1 MTPFDPHVVRKDFPI
16 LERTIEGHPLVYL
29 DNAATTQKPRQVI
42 EAITGYYEQHNANVH
57 RGIHVLAEEATAAF
71 EGARATMARF
81 LGAGSPKEIVF
92 TRGTTESIN
101 LVSHSW
107 GRAFLKP
114 GDQIVLSQLEHHS
127 NLIPW
132 QLCAK
137 ATGAELL
144 YIPITEEGLL
154 DLQAFEALVTER
166 TRIVA
171 VSGMSNMLGTIPPVT
186 RIAETAHAAGAVVVV
201 DGAQLVP
208 HSPVDVSSLGV
219 DFLAFSGHKMLGPTA
234 SGGLWARPEH
244 LEAMPPFMGGGEM
257 IRDVD
262 WDGATWNEIPWK
274 FEAGTMNIAQEIGL
288 AAAIEYLETLGMDA
302 VREHEKQITAYAIE
316 RLTEAGAEVRGPRD
330 VEVRGGAVA
339 FTFGDIHPH
348 DLATILDREGVAVRA
363 GHHCTQPLHRLLGV
377 AATARASF
385 YVYNTTEDVDALVDA
400 LAKAESFFG

>member
-1 MTPFDPHVVRKDFPI
+1 VTRFDPHVVRKDFPI
-16 LERTIEGHPLVYL
+16 LERTIEGHPLIYL

-154 DLQAFEALVTER
+154 DLQAFEALITER
-166 TRIVA
+166 TKIVA

-244 LEAMPPFMGGGEM
+244 LEAMPPFFGGGEM

-288 AAAIEYLETLGMDA
+288 AAAIDYLEALGMDA
-302 VREHEKQITAYAIE
+302 VREHEKQITGYAIE

-385 YVYNTTEDVDALVDA
+385 YVYNTNEDVDALVDA

>member
-166 TRIVA
+166 TKIVA

-244 LEAMPPFMGGGEM
+244 LEAMPPFFGGGEM

-288 AAAIEYLETLGMDA
+288 AAAIDYLEALGMAA

-385 YVYNTTEDVDALVDA
+385 YVYNTTEDVDVLVDA

>member
-1 MTPFDPHVVRKDFPI
+1 VTPFDPNVVRKDFPI

-57 RGIHVLAEEATAAF
+57 RGIHVLAEEATGLF
-71 EGARATMARF
+71 EGARAKIAGF
-81 LGAGSPKEIVF
+81 LGAGDAKEIVF

-127 NLIPW
+127 NLVPW

-144 YIPITEEGLL
+144 YIPLTEDGLL
-154 DLQAFEALVTER
+154 DIAAFEALVSER
-166 TRIVA
+166 TKIVA

-208 HSPVDVSSLGV
+208 HAPVDVASLGV

-244 LEAMPPFMGGGEM
+244 LEAMPPFLGGGEM
-257 IRDVD
+257 IRDVA
-262 WDGATWNEIPWK
+262 WDGATWNEVPWK

-288 AAAIEYLETLGMDA
+288 AAAIDYLEALGMDA

-316 RLTEAGAEVRGPRD
+316 RLTEAGAVVRGPRD

-339 FTFGDIHPH
+339 FTFGEIHPH

-363 GHHCTQPLHRLLGV
+363 GHHCTQPLHRLLGLS
-377 AATARASF
+377 ATARASF
-385 YVYNTTEDVDALVDA
+385 YVYNTNEDVDALVGA